1 MASDPDQN
9 VYSEEDSLV
18 QHDHHDNGP
27 VLLNDV
33 RKESPAKILGI
44 CYICCLSLALSPG
57 IIAIVIAADSNITV
71 CAMESHHPYIIAL
84 DVWLYVA
91 GCTSMVVI
99 LVYIF
104 INCYLTFFASLEM
117 YARIVQLGFSRTHF
131 IVQAVL
137 TTFHT
142 VWAIIGIYM
151 YSQMESPCLESEI
164 GTMILIFAILELLM
178 GCCVSCV
185 MMVIV
190 TNDDRS
196 RIRAVDGIGLNF
208 HRYNTQN
215 DESPQS
221 IPNGKS

>member
-1 MASDPDQN
+1 
-9 VYSEEDSLV
+9 
-18 QHDHHDNGP
+18 
-27 VLLNDV
+27 
-33 RKESPAKILGI
+33 
-44 CYICCLSLALSPG
+44 
-57 IIAIVIAADSNITV
+57 
-71 CAMESHHPYIIAL
+71 
-84 DVWLYVA
+84 
-91 GCTSMVVI
+91 
-99 LVYIF
+99 
-104 INCYLTFFASLEM
+104 
-117 YARIVQLGFSRTHF
+117 
-131 IVQAVL
+131 
-137 TTFHT
+137 
-142 VWAIIGIYM
+142 M